1 MGKGYKGKN
10 PAKGGKGGRDG
21 GGAPEGA
28 LKKKWSKNDDL
39 SDSDSDSDEEE
50 SGSEAETAAEKEQ
63 PRRPIAGELPPNS
76 SDEDESGSESES
88 DDDDDDPLLN
98 PHARPRARKP
108 AEPPVEKSQKEL
120 EADMEKLRLVRERR
134 AKEAAERIA
143 REGYDRFLPPGAPG
157 GPPAKKD

>member
-10 PAKGGKGGRDG
+10 PAKGGRGGR
-21 GGAPEGA
+21 GAPPEGG
-28 LKKKWSKNDDL
+28 LMKKKWSRNDDL

-50 SGSEAETAAEKEQ
+50 SGSEAETAVEKEQ
-63 PRRPIAGELPPNS
+63 PRRPIPGELPPNS

-98 PHARPRARKP
+98 PHARPRAPKP